1 MCNLGGIDSLLFLT
15 GLVLVTGGGEWEVAL
30 VPLRELPLVPLEDN
44 DFVRVGLE
52 DGWATPTERC
62 PNASP
67 NVVGT
72 IDSVLRSALMTCNDV
87 MACDTIVWEVTTP
100 I

>member
-1 MCNLGGIDSLLFLT
+1 M
-15 GLVLVTGGGEWEVAL
+15 EEPL
-30 VPLRELPLVPLEDN
+30 VPLGEVPLVPLEDN

-52 DGWATPTERC
+52 DGRATPTERC

-72 IDSVLRSALMTCNDV
+72 ICALRSELMTCNDV

-100 I
+100 TSGVTTPHPPHYWRCV